1 MKMVITSTSHD
12 LDHRLVRDDR
22 GTAMVEF
29 AMGMPLFL
37 IAIMG
42 GLEVA
47 NMALAHQQVNGIAK
61 MVADTSARG
70 RATMDESVVQEIFL
84 GAKDSNARLDFA
96 NRGRIILSSVAN
108 NAASNGQW
116 IVWQRCT
123 GRLSSTSKY
132 GTQDKGKSDSS
143 LPAIGGKNVS
153 GTQTVTGVTAP
164 AANAIMFVEVEYT
177 YKPLISS
184 KFLGSP
190 KIRSEATFVIRERN
204 SFGITNTAS
213 RAVAACNLFNA

>member
-1 MKMVITSTSHD
+1 MPASHS
-12 LDHRLVRDDR
+12 LARRIARDTG

-37 IAIMG
+37 VAIMG

-96 NRGRIILSSVAN
+96 NRGRIILSTVAN
-108 NAASNGQW
+108 NAAGNGQW

-123 GRLSSTSKY
+123 GRLNSTSKY
-132 GTQDKGKSDSS
+132 GAQDKGKSDGS
-143 LPAIGGKNVS
+143 LPAVGGKNVNDVQS
-153 GTQTVTGVTAP
+153 VTGVTAP

-184 KFLGSP
+184 KFLGTP

-213 RAVAACNLFNA
+213 RTVAACTSFNA